1 MSTVCKPDSILYP
14 LRPVSAQSLTSAQRI
29 TLTVIASS
37 ICLVLSSLLVNA
49 AEPLTPLDRKSFNTI
64 PLNPAPS
71 EAQRREL
78 DRVVGLCIKTAESSV
93 PGSHFEAYVD
103 GGIVN
108 TVGIDRGRF
117 KFWKCMSDNGRPLA
131 PINK

>member
-1 MSTVCKPDSILYP
+1 MSTVCKPGGTMYLHRRV
-14 LRPVSAQSLTSAQRI
+14 LAQRLTSAQRI
-29 TLTVIASS
+29 TLTVIAAS
-37 ICLVLSSLLVNA
+37 ICLVLSSLPVNA

-64 PLNPAPS
+64 PPDPAPS

-93 PGSHFEAYVD
+93 PGSRFEAYVD

-117 KFWKCMSDNGRPLA
+117 KFWKCMSENGHPIA